1 MKYAFVK
8 SMNTTRTGIA
18 IAGVIGA
25 AAAIAFAWTAAQG
38 ASQIILNGSVSQ
50 NCAINVTPDA
60 GASTLDLTT
69 SGARR
74 VQVGAVSQTCN
85 KKAGYSLAVTSA
97 NCAAAPA
104 GAKLTGSTAGAT
116 LAYSVESNNPT
127 TGGSSAIVTG
137 LLATACTGQNARVV
151 SNAKINGE
159 NSTLFVNYTGDG
171 GLSADTYQDT
181 LTLTMNVN

>member
-1 MKYAFVK
+1 MRGT
-8 SMNTTRTGIA
+8 SPIA
-18 IAGVIGA
+18 
-25 AAAIAFAWTAAQG
+25 
-38 ASQIILNGSVSQ
+38 ASGPS
-50 NCAINVTPDA
+50 
-60 GASTLDLTT
+60 
-69 SGARR
+69 R
-74 VQVGAVSQTCN
+74 
-85 KKAGYSLAVTSA
+85 
-97 NCAAAPA
+97 
-104 GAKLTGSTAGAT
+104 
-116 LAYSVESNNPT
+116 T